1 MIKKICVV
9 TGGRADYGLLKNVI
23 VEIKSSSKLKLQLA
37 VTGMHLSKK
46 YGFTVLEIKKDNFKI
61 DAKVKMTL
69 KSDSPIGITKS
80 FASGVAGFSDVIHF
94 LKPDLLLLLGD
105 RYEILSAAIASMI
118 ARVPIAHIH
127 GGETTFGSYDESI
140 RHSITK
146 MSSIHFVAANEYKKR
161 VMQLGEN
168 PKNVHLVGGL
178 GVDSISKVKTYSK
191 KTIQNKLNISFG
203 KKNLLVTLHPTTL
216 RKHNENLEIDELL
229 SALKFFP
236 DINIFFTQPNSDVGN
251 KYIHSKILRFIS
263 TRKNCWLFDSLGQ
276 KMYFSL
282 LENID
287 AVVGNSSSGITEAPS
302 FKKYTINIGN
312 RQEGRLRSMGIIDVK
327 VNSED
332 IKKSINKI
340 YSKKLNKITN
350 PYGKKG
356 ASKKIVNVLEK
367 TLLKDIEK
375 KIFFDLNK

>member
-1 MIKKICVV
+1 M
-9 TGGRADYGLLKNVI
+9 
-23 VEIKSSSKLKLQLA
+23 
-37 VTGMHLSKK
+37 
-46 YGFTVLEIKKDNFKI
+46 
-61 DAKVKMTL
+61 
-69 KSDSPIGITKS
+69 
-80 FASGVAGFSDVIHF
+80 
-94 LKPDLLLLLGD
+94 
-105 RYEILSAAIASMI
+105 
-118 ARVPIAHIH
+118 
-127 GGETTFGSYDESI
+127 
-140 RHSITK
+140 
-146 MSSIHFVAANEYKKR
+146 
-161 VMQLGEN
+161 
-168 PKNVHLVGGL
+168 
-178 GVDSISKVKTYSK
+178 
-191 KTIQNKLNISFG
+191 
-203 KKNLLVTLHPTTL
+203 
-216 RKHNENLEIDELL
+216 L

-236 DINIFFTQPNSDVGN
+236 DINIFFTQSNSDAGN

-312 RQEGRLRSMGIIDVK
+312 RQEGRLRSIGIIDVK
-327 VNSED
+327 ANSED

-356 ASKKIVNVLEK
+356 ASKKIIKVLEK